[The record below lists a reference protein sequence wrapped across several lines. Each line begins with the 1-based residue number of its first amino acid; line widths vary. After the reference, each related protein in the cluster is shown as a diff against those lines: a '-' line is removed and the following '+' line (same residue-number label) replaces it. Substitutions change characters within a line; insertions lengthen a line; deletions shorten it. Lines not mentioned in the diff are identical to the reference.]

1 MKPSTTKSQTMH
13 PQSEPLFSVV
23 IPAFNAEPYIADC
36 VDSVLCQ
43 TEADLEVIVVDDGST
58 DSTATIVRSYA
69 DPRVRLV
76 QRVNGGLATARNTG
90 IAAASGQLIA
100 FLDADDRWLP
110 TKLAHH
116 RAALEADPGAGISY
130 DWSAF
135 IDASGQRTGLSMTQA
150 RVEITCD
157 ALLLKNYLGNGST
170 SVVRRSVLE
179 TAGGFDEALK
189 RFVDHELWVRLACT
203 GQRFC
208 LIPEVLT
215 EYRIHAAS
223 FTADAQ
229 RMLKGLEAF
238 LETIAA
244 YNPESVSRLAPLAR
258 ACTHRWMARA
268 AFVAGDYS
276 GARAHARTALRIAP
290 SVLWRDS
297 SALITFAA
305 IGAQLAMPAPL
316 FSWLL
321 NRTKVRLQVRQA
333 SLTASVL
340 LIVLCSL
347 SPIPANAAPG
357 VKAELATSAPI
368 QITIRKNQNAY
379 LLGAGDKIKLTVYGY
394 DDLSGEQMI
403 LPDGRINLPLVGA
416 LQVANLSVEDATTL
430 VSQRLSPYINRP
442 QVSLAVLSLRALRVN
457 IVGEVNQPGPQV
469 LAQQVTPNSAS
480 VSQNIVLTMSRALLA
495 AKGIT
500 SRADLSSVELHRR
513 LVDGSIGVSHYDLWS
528 NLMGKTDFI
537 DPVLQDGDTIIVGRL
552 AKNSDQKPSIF
563 LRSSVAV
570 DRISIAVGGE
580 VKSPG
585 EVKVAPNQSVL
596 DAIANAGGPT
606 DAADL
611 SSVTL
616 LRQQDGQMI
625 ASVLDLDAA
634 RRGNADQNPLLA
646 SGDSLIVPRS
656 GWRNFTDNFGRILSP
671 VTSLFYLFDGLF
683 RR

>member
-1 MKPSTTKSQTMH
+1 MH
-13 PQSEPLFSVV
+13 PQYPPEPLFSVV
-23 IPAFNAEPYIADC
+23 IPAFNVEAYIGDC
-36 VDSVLCQ
+36 LDSVLQQ
-43 TEADLEVIVVDDGST
+43 TEADFEVIVVDDGST
-58 DSTATIVRSYA
+58 DSTATIVQGYA

-76 QRVNGGLATARNTG
+76 QRSNGGLAVARNTG
-90 IAAASGQLIA
+90 IASACGQLIA

-110 TKLAHH
+110 AKLARH
-116 RAALEADPGAGISY
+116 RAALEAAPGAGISY

-135 IDASGQRTGLSMTQA
+135 IDVSGQRTGLSMNQA

-179 TAGGFDEALK
+179 EAGGFDEELR

-215 EYRIHAAS
+215 EYRIHPAS
-223 FTADAQ
+223 FTADSQ

-238 LETIAA
+238 LEAIAA
-244 YNPESVSRLAPLAR
+244 YNPYSVSRLAPLAR

-276 GARAHARTALRIAP
+276 GAQVHARAALRIAP
-290 SVLWRDS
+290 SVLWRDP
-297 SALITFAA
+297 SAPITFAA
-305 IGAQLAMPAPL
+305 IAAQVAVPAPL
-316 FSWLL
+316 FRWLL
-321 NRTKVRLQVRQA
+321 NRTKVRLQMRQA
-333 SLTASVL
+333 SLISSVFL
-340 LIVLCSL
+340 LVLCGL
-347 SPIPANAAPG
+347 DPFRAEAAPTTKTG
-357 VKAELATSAPI
+357 LAVSAPI
-368 QITIRKNQNAY
+368 ELTIQKNQNAY
-379 LLGAGDKIKLTVYGY
+379 LLGSGDKVRLTVYGY
-394 DDLSGEQMI
+394 DDISGEQII
-403 LPDGRINLPLVGA
+403 LPDGRINLPLAGA
-416 LQVANLSVEDATTL
+416 VELANLSVEDATVL
-430 VSQRLSPYINRP
+430 VTQRLAPYVNRP
-442 QVSLAVLSLRALRVN
+442 QVSIAVLSMRALRINV
-457 IVGEVNQPGPQV
+457 VGEVNQPGPQV
-469 LAQQVTPNSAS
+469 LAQQVTP
-480 VSQNIVLTMSRALLA
+480 NIVLTMSRALLA

-528 NLMGKTDFI
+528 SLMGKTNFI
-537 DPVLQDGDTIIVGRL
+537 DPVLQDGDTIIVSRL
-552 AKNSDQKPSIF
+552 EKNSDQKPAIF

-570 DRISIAVGGE
+570 DRISVAVGGE
-580 VKSPG
+580 VKNPG

-634 RRGNADQNPLLA
+634 RRGNVDQNPLLA

-656 GWRNFTDNFGRILSP
+656 GWRNFTDSFGRILSP

>member
-1 MKPSTTKSQTMH
+1 MH
-13 PQSEPLFSVV
+13 PQHPSTEPLFSVV
-23 IPAFNAEPYIADC
+23 IPAFNVEAYIGDC
-36 VDSVLCQ
+36 LDSVLRQ
-43 TEADLEVIVVDDGST
+43 TEADFEVIVVDDGST
-58 DSTATIVRSYA
+58 DSTATIVQGYA

-76 QRVNGGLATARNTG
+76 QRLNGGLAAARNTG
-90 IAAASGQLIA
+90 IAAACGQLIA

-110 TKLAHH
+110 AKLARH
-116 RAALEADPGAGISY
+116 RAALEAAPGAGISY

-135 IDASGQRTGLSMTQA
+135 IDVSGQRTGLSMTQA

-179 TAGGFDEALK
+179 TAGGFDQKLR

-215 EYRIHAAS
+215 EYRIHPAS
-223 FTADAQ
+223 FTADSQ

-238 LETIAA
+238 LEAIAV
-244 YNPESVSRLAPLAR
+244 YNPDSVSRLAPLAR

-276 GARAHARTALRIAP
+276 GAQVHARAALRLAP
-290 SVLWRDS
+290 SVLWRDP
-297 SALITFAA
+297 SAPITFAA
-305 IGAQLAMPAPL
+305 IAAQVAVPAPL
-316 FSWLL
+316 FRWLL
-321 NRTKVRLQVRQA
+321 NRIKVRLQVRQA
-333 SLTASVL
+333 SLITSVFL
-340 LIVLCSL
+340 LVLCGL
-347 SPIPANAAPG
+347 DPFRAEAAPTTKTG
-357 VKAELATSAPI
+357 LAVSTPIELTI
-368 QITIRKNQNAY
+368 QKNQNAY
-379 LLGAGDKIKLTVYGY
+379 LLGSGDKVKLTVYGY
-394 DDLSGEQMI
+394 DDLSGEQII

-416 LQVANLSVEDATTL
+416 VQLANLSVEDATAL
-430 VSQRLSPYINRP
+430 VTQRLAPYVNRP
-442 QVSLAVLSLRALRVN
+442 QVSIAVVSLRALRIN

-469 LAQQVTPNSAS
+469 LAQQVIPNSAS

-500 SRADLSSVELHRR
+500 SRADLSSVELHRH

-528 NLMGKTDFI
+528 SLMGKTDFV
-537 DPVLQDGDTIIVGRL
+537 DPVLQDGDTIIVSRL
-552 AKNSDQKPSIF
+552 AKNSDQKPAIF

-570 DRISIAVGGE
+570 DRMSIAVGGE
-580 VKSPG
+580 VKNPG

-596 DAIANAGGPT
+596 DAITNAGGPT

-634 RRGNADQNPLLA
+634 RRGNVDQNPILS

-656 GWRNFTDNFGRILSP
+656 GWRNFADNFGRILSP

>member
-1 MKPSTTKSQTMH
+1 MYPQH
-13 PQSEPLFSVV
+13 PLSKPLFSVV
-23 IPAFNAEPYIADC
+23 IPAFNAEAYIKDC
-36 VDSVLCQ
+36 VDSVLRQ
-43 TEADLEVIVVDDGST
+43 TETDFEVIVVDDGST
-58 DSTATIVRSYA
+58 DSTATIVRGYGG
-69 DPRVRLV
+69 PRVRLV
-76 QRVNGGLATARNTG
+76 QRSNGGLATARNTG
-90 IAAASGQLIA
+90 IAAACGQLIA

-110 TKLAHH
+110 TKLARH
-116 RAALEADPGAGISY
+116 REALEADPGAGISY

-135 IDASGQRTGLSMTQA
+135 IDVSGQRTGLSMNQA
-150 RVEITCD
+150 RIEITCD

-179 TAGGFDEALK
+179 ASGGFDEKLR
-189 RFVDHELWVRLACT
+189 RFVDHELWVRLACV
-203 GQRFC
+203 GQRFS

-215 EYRIHAAS
+215 EYRIHPGS
-223 FTADAQ
+223 FTADTQ

-238 LETIAA
+238 LEAIAV
-244 YNPESVSRLAPLAR
+244 YNPDSVSRLAPLAR

-276 GARAHARTALRIAP
+276 GARTHARTALRIAP
-290 SVLWRDS
+290 SVLWRDP
-297 SALITFAA
+297 SAPITFAA
-305 IGAQLAMPAPL
+305 IGAQIAMPAPL
-316 FSWLL
+316 FSWLI
-321 NRTKVRLQVRQA
+321 NRTNLRLQVRQG
-333 SLTASVL
+333 SLTTSVL
-340 LIVLCSL
+340 LITLGCL
-347 SPIPANAAPG
+347 SPMRTEAAPQAKLG
-357 VKAELATSAPI
+357 LASAPMEI
-368 QITIRKNQNAY
+368 SVQKNQNAY
-379 LLGAGDKIKLTVYGY
+379 LLGSGDKVKLTVYGY
-394 DDLSGEQMI
+394 DDLSGEQI
-403 LPDGRINLPLVGA
+403 VLPDGRINLPLAGA
-416 LQVANLSVEDATTL
+416 VQVANLSVEDATALIT
-430 VSQRLSPYINRP
+430 QRLAPYVNRP

-480 VSQNIVLTMSRALLA
+480 ISQNIVLTLSRALLA

-500 SRADLSSVELHRR
+500 ARADLSSVELHRH
-513 LVDGSIGVSHYDLWS
+513 LVNGSIGIARYDLWS
-528 NLMGKTDFI
+528 SLMGRADFV
-537 DPVLQDGDTIIVGRL
+537 DPVLQDGDTIVVGKL
-552 AKNSDQKPSIF
+552 AKDSAQKPAIF

-580 VKSPG
+580 VKNPG

-616 LRQQDGQMI
+616 LRQQDGQMT

-634 RRGNADQNPLLA
+634 RRGDVAQNPLLA
-646 SGDSLIVPRS
+646 LGDSLIVPRS
-656 GWRNFTDNFGRILSP
+656 GWRNFTDTFGRILSP